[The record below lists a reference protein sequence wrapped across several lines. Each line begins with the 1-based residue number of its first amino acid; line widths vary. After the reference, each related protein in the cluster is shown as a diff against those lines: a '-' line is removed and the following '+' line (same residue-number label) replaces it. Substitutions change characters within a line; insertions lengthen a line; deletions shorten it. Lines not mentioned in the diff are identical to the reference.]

1 MCDQLLLRVEEAAK
15 RLGIGR
21 SLVYRFIQTGE
32 LASVKIAGARR
43 VLVSDL
49 VEFVRQLK
57 EQEEAG

>member
-1 MCDQLLLRVEEAAK
+1 MCDVLLLKVEEAAK

-21 SLVYRFIQTGE
+21 SLAYRFIQTGE

-49 VEFVRQLK
+49 LEFVRQLK